1 MITDCINA
9 LHQPIKQMKGKP
21 GLVAALLAVWAI
33 AACTPVSEKNLQ
45 TTDTRPSITTSQSSA
60 TSPAEETPDIVGDII
75 SEIENP
81 PAPAAEIIAPGQ
93 EVVTASPG
101 QAPLLDKNA
110 AKRQAL
116 AEQALK
122 AALSLLK
129 NRDADSFKP
138 PQPFSAPA
146 KSGQLR
152 IGLMLPFSGSYAGL
166 GRDIASGAELALFQ
180 LADPKT
186 SLIYFDTAGG
196 SRAADAAREAIEA
209 EVDIVIGPLFTQ
221 SAIEARTILAAS
233 AIPAISLSN
242 NVQAATPG
250 QWVLGYLPEQQ
261 IDHLLGHAIAQNRTK
276 IAILASED
284 MFGQRLLSHTQN
296 RLASFCLTAAEWM
309 TLPQPVLADEDS
321 LRQAVQQFTRYQKP
335 DPENPQLPEPAYDA
349 LILAGNPDF
358 ILRVAPVL
366 SYYDMDPSRVMYLGT
381 DLWARPELLAEPSLQ
396 GAVITQAL
404 QPASPEFEERFQ
416 SLFDKPTNH
425 LVKMGF
431 DAFALVAI
439 THQG

>member
-1 MITDCINA
+1 
-9 LHQPIKQMKGKP
+9 
-21 GLVAALLAVWAI
+21 
-33 AACTPVSEKNLQ
+33 
-45 TTDTRPSITTSQSSA
+45 
-60 TSPAEETPDIVGDII
+60 
-75 SEIENP
+75 
-81 PAPAAEIIAPGQ
+81 
-93 EVVTASPG
+93 
-101 QAPLLDKNA
+101 
-110 AKRQAL
+110 
-116 AEQALK
+116 
-122 AALSLLK
+122 
-129 NRDADSFKP
+129 
-138 PQPFSAPA
+138 
-146 KSGQLR
+146 
-152 IGLMLPFSGSYAGL
+152 
-166 GRDIASGAELALFQ
+166 
-180 LADPKT
+180 
-186 SLIYFDTAGG
+186 
-196 SRAADAAREAIEA
+196 
-209 EVDIVIGPLFTQ
+209 
-221 SAIEARTILAAS
+221 
-233 AIPAISLSN
+233 
-242 NVQAATPG
+242 TPG

-296 RLASFCLTAAEWM
+296 RLASFGLTAAEWM
-309 TLPQPVLADEDS
+309 TLPQPVLADEAS

-404 QPASPEFEERFQ
+404 QPASPEFEKRFQ

-439 THQG
+439 THQGAASARPNQTIDWRVGLIRDEGFSGLSGRFNLLPDGQNQRYYEIRTLIDNQLVAR